1 MMSGDVGSAE
11 ALKAAVRQRHD
22 SRMVAPQPKG
32 GGAVPR
38 IPVVNVQATRAA
50 RRPERTMHETEVAMQ
65 AGRATVR
72 RKSALDEC
80 RVLLLALIAFTIPSP
95 IMKPPKDLTYES
107 SPSGV
112 ITSGSRRSGMLRL
125 IGRWQACSRQT
136 TAVLTP

>member
-1 MMSGDVGSAE
+1 
-11 ALKAAVRQRHD
+11 
-22 SRMVAPQPKG
+22 
-32 GGAVPR
+32 
-38 IPVVNVQATRAA
+38 
-50 RRPERTMHETEVAMQ
+50 MQ

-112 ITSGSRRSGMLRL
+112 ITSGSRRSGILRL
-125 IGRWQACSRQT
+125 IGPLASMQQANDSRSHPMS
-136 TAVLTP
+136 VK